1 MPQIEVDLE
10 LIKQRRNDLG
20 ISQKEMASS
29 LGLRAIEKYSRRESG
44 EYKFQATE
52 IPLLA
57 RQLKI
62 PIEKIFKKSLRI

>member
-62 PIEKIFKKSLRI
+62 PIEKIFKQSLRI